1 MGGRLGGAYLRQR
14 LGLVKRSEHPNDT
27 ALHCVNCQAR
37 VLGSLVAGSSRRM
50 RTRTG
55 HRAGSALE
63 AKRAGSRERKRPP
76 EGWKMRP
83 TSLQNEAQIGAK
95 CIP

>member
-1 MGGRLGGAYLRQR
+1 
-14 LGLVKRSEHPNDT
+14 
-27 ALHCVNCQAR
+27 
-37 VLGSLVAGSSRRM
+37 M